1 MTLLSALE
9 LLLPAG
15 LAICM
20 AMAALGDIRHY
31 RIPNKLC
38 AAVAAGALA
47 LMVVEALLGA
57 EARLYADPVR
67 QLWTSLIIAA
77 VIFAGS
83 TGLFAAGVMGGGDVK
98 LLTAT
103 TLWAGPQLALPFLF
117 ITALVGGVV
126 SLVVLVRTKWAK
138 AQETS
143 PNLNSL
149 DTTIEAPKV
158 PYGLGIAAGG
168 LYTAL
173 HLVLQTGRL
182 F

>member
-1 MTLLSALE
+1 MTLLSAFE
-9 LLLPAG
+9 TMLPLG
-15 LAICM
+15 LAA
-20 AMAALGDIRHY
+20 AMIVAAVGDIRHY

-38 AAVAAGALA
+38 VAVAAGALA
-47 LMVVEALLGA
+47 LMAVEALLGP

-67 QLWTSLIIAA
+67 QLWTSLIIAG
-77 VIFAGS
+77 VVFAGS
-83 TGLFAAGVMGGGDVK
+83 TSLFAAGVMGGGDVK

-103 TLWAGPQLALPFLF
+103 TLWAGPQLALMFLF
-117 ITALVGGVV
+117 ITALVGGLV
-126 SLVVLVRTKWAK
+126 SLAVLLRVKWAK

-168 LYTAL
+168 LYAAL